1 MPGRARAPPG
11 KGWFLRYVV
20 EQIIL
25 AIRLLHYDP
34 DLHALTGRTIHLA
47 FESAGLAV
55 LIGAVPAYLIGV
67 RTTRS
72 SRWALVLANTGL
84 GLPAVAVGIFLVLLT
99 PEWYGT
105 FTGMVAGQ
113 TVLSL
118 PVIIALGAAAI
129 RELPDGLLEQARAYG
144 ATEPRIALLALVEAR
159 IGVLT
164 AVIIALGS
172 AIAEVGAVTIIGGNF
187 EQNTATLA
195 SEILNDV
202 IGHGFVGGLGES
214 VVPPMVEHALV
225 VVGLMLVLAAILTIV
240 QQWGH
245 LQRRQQRRLAA
256 AIPFERPARV
266 ASMEQ

>member
-1 MPGRARAPPG
+1 LAGARLRRG
-11 KGWFLRYVV
+11 SVLRYVI
-20 EQIIL
+20 EQIVL

-34 DLHALTGRTIHLA
+34 DLHTLTGRTLHLA

-67 RTTRS
+67 RTTRI

-84 GLPAVAVGIFLVLLT
+84 GLPAVAVGIFLVLIT

-105 FTGMVAGQ
+105 FTGMVVGQ

-118 PVIIALGAAAI
+118 PIIIALGAAAI
-129 RELPDGLLEQARAYG
+129 RGLPDGLLDQARAYG
-144 ATEPRIALLALVEAR
+144 ATEPRLALLALVEAK

-172 AIAEVGAVTIIGGNF
+172 AIAEVGAVTVIGGNF
-187 EQNTATLA
+187 EQNTATLS

-202 IGHGFVGGLGES
+202 IGHGFVGGLGEA
-214 VVPPMVEHALV
+214 VIPPMVEHAMV
-225 VVGLMLVLAAILTIV
+225 VLGLMLTLAAILTIV
-240 QQWGH
+240 QQWGN
-245 LQRRQQRRLAA
+245 LQRRQQRRLPA
-256 AIPFERPARV
+256 AIPLERTAGVQTR
-266 ASMEQ
+266 QT